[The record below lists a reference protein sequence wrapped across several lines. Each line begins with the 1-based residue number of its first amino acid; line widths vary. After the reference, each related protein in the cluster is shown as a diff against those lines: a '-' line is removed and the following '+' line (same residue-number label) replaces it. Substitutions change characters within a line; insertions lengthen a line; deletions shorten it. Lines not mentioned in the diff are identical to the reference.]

1 MEVNNTV
8 DNVELKAGTGNAKVT
23 IEKSM
28 FATLLYH
35 MMRLSFLEIEMPDVF
50 SEFQKACLYNQLVNA
65 YVDLYLNY
73 LNKEIDEDKAVN
85 ISFAIQDEIDA
96 IFDTVNN
103 LTTRVEVDDL
113 KEMPEFSMADL
124 NMNLERLFEQE
135 KITQSIDDKDK
146 AKESQNKMDKDAKS
160 KQESKDKSIQR
171 INEVYL

>member
-8 DNVELKAGTGNAKVT
+8 DNMELKAGAGNAKVT

-50 SEFQKACLYNQLVNA
+50 SEFQKAYLYNQLINA

-103 LTTRVEVDDL
+103 LTTRVEVGDL

-124 NMNLERLFEQE
+124 NMNLERLFE
-135 KITQSIDDKDK
+135 
-146 AKESQNKMDKDAKS
+146 
-160 KQESKDKSIQR
+160 
-171 INEVYL
+171 

>member
-50 SEFQKACLYNQLVNA
+50 SEFQKAYLYNQLVNA

-103 LTTRVEVDDL
+103 LTTRVEVGDL

-124 NMNLERLFEQE
+124 NMNLERLFE
-135 KITQSIDDKDK
+135 
-146 AKESQNKMDKDAKS
+146 
-160 KQESKDKSIQR
+160 
-171 INEVYL
+171 

>member
-124 NMNLERLFEQE
+124 NMNLERLFE
-135 KITQSIDDKDK
+135 
-146 AKESQNKMDKDAKS
+146 
-160 KQESKDKSIQR
+160 
-171 INEVYL
+171 